1 MIIIIIIPSKET
13 GCRTQKI
20 KGTVAIATTHKQA
33 FIDHKTAE
41 CFDTLPA
48 YNNSVAM
55 AYIFDASKR
64 QL

>member
-1 MIIIIIIPSKET
+1 MIIIIILPSKET

-20 KGTVAIATTHKQA
+20 KVTVAIATTHKQA
-33 FIDHKTAE
+33 FRDHETAE
-41 CFDTLPA
+41 CFDMLHA

-55 AYIFDASKR
+55 ACVFDALKG